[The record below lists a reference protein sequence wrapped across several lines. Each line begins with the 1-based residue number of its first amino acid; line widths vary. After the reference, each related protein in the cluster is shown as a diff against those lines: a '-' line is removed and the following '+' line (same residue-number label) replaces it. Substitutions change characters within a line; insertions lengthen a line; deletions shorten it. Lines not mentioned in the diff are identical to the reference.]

1 MPADVFREFESFLQA
16 ELNDTKHQKRA
27 TELIA
32 YAAFTA
38 HNKVFDIG
46 STCFRAIRREN
57 LWSMAICEKHSK
69 RLRNPKSI
77 LRF

>member
-57 LWSMAICEKHSK
+57 L
-69 RLRNPKSI
+69 
-77 LRF
+77 

>member
-1 MPADVFREFESFLQA
+1 MPADDFREFESFLQA

-27 TELIA
+27 TELFA

-57 LWSMAICEKHSK
+57 L
-69 RLRNPKSI
+69 
-77 LRF
+77 